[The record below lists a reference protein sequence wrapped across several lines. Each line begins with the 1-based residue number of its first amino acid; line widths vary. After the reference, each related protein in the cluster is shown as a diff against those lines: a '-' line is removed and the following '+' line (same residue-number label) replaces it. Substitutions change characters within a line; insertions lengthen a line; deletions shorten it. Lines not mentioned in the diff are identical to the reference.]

1 MRDAHFSSLS
11 GHSGQVE
18 IQSSTAVATAAIAA
32 ISARQAPRMS
42 GSFSGH

>member
-11 GHSGQVE
+11 GNSGQTE
-18 IQSSTAVATAAIAA
+18 IQSGTAVAAIAA
-32 ISARQAPRMS
+32 ISVRQAPWIG